1 MNQKHNKNPDL
12 IQQNAYKGSIDCLLK
27 VCTQCLNTI

>member
-12 IQQNAYKGSIDCLLK
+12 IQKHTYKGSIDCLLK
-27 VCTQCLNTI
+27 VCTQC